1 MTRTRWIIALVGAG
15 VVLAIL
21 IGVLGTRNEES
32 SQAEA
37 VSGLCSSLS
46 DLDST
51 TSNLTSLSPAT
62 ASKDDYDSA
71 VSDVQD
77 AWDEVKSDAGEVEST
92 TMSQL
97 DSAWD
102 SFTSAVQNVPSDASA
117 SDALQSI
124 NQSAQQLASSTKST
138 LSAVNCS

>member
-1 MTRTRWIIALVGAG
+1 MSRMQWIIVLVAAG
-15 VVLAIL
+15 VGLAIL

-46 DLDST
+46 DLDSA
-51 TSNLTSLSPAT
+51 TSDLTSLDPAT
-62 ASKDDYDSA
+62 ASKDDFDSD

-92 TMSQL
+92 TMSEL

-102 SFTSAVQNVPSDASA
+102 SFTQAVQNVPSDASA
-117 SDALQSI
+117 GDALQSI
-124 NQSAQQLASSTKST
+124 NQATQQLASSTKST
-138 LSAVNCS
+138 LGAVNCS